1 MINPS
6 KTKTMKKNSQKIG
19 IMSGRLSAQINDKI
33 QSFPYKTWRDEFFLA
48 EKCGFDSIEWIFD
61 LHPNPIATNEGI
73 NEIKNLM
80 DETHIEINAICCDYF
95 MENLLFN
102 IPSFDIDNNLEMLK
116 KLIHKCNQLEIKNL
130 EIPLVDS
137 SSLKTNENQEQF
149 VLNLKKILPIAQQN
163 QVFLTIESDLPPN
176 NFKKLL
182 EKFDHPNIKAN
193 YDTGNSASLGYDVK
207 NELELL
213 EPWISNIHIKDRLFR
228 GTTVPLG
235 NGDTNF
241 ELFFS
246 MLSKINF
253 NGDLII
259 QGARLDKYETPVE
272 TCKKYLE
279 FVKQYVDKYS

>member
-1 MINPS
+1 MI
-6 KTKTMKKNSQKIG
+6 KKSQKIG
-19 IMSGRLSAQINDKI
+19 IMSGRLSTQIDNKI

-61 LHPNPIATNEGI
+61 LYPNPITTDEGI
-73 NEIKNLM
+73 NEIKKLM
-80 DETHIEINAICCDYF
+80 NESHIKINSICCDYF

-102 IPSFDIDNNLEMLK
+102 MPSFDIDKNLEMLK
-116 KLIHKCNQLEIKNL
+116 KLISQCNKLEIKNL

-149 VLNLKKILPIAQQN
+149 VLNLKKVLPIAQQN

-176 NFKKLL
+176 NFKNLL
-182 EKFDHPNIKAN
+182 ESFDHPYIKAN

-213 EPWISNIHIKDRLFR
+213 EPWISNIHIKDRLLH
-228 GTTVPLG
+228 GSTVPLG
-235 NGDTNF
+235 NGDTDF
-241 ELFFS
+241 QLFFS
-246 MLSKINF
+246 TLSKINF
-253 NGDLII
+253 DGDLVI
-259 QGARLDKYETPVE
+259 QGARLDKYETPVD
-272 TCKKYLE
+272 TCKKYLN